1 MKNVLGITLLVGA
14 ATVALLSPPPASSS
28 QAQEECRPFIENKCG
43 TCHFANYICPGVTK
57 NKGSMAWGKVVDDMV
72 ELGAKI
78 NKEEKGQLTACL
90 ARPQAQVKELCANP
104 VK

>member
-1 MKNVLGITLLVGA
+1 MKNVRVFTVLAGM
-14 ATVALLSPPPASSS
+14 ATAALLSPSLTPSS
-28 QAQEECRPFIENKCG
+28 QAQEECRTLIENKCG
-43 TCHFANYICPGVTK
+43 TCHFANYICPGVAK

-90 ARPQAQVKELCANP
+90 AKPQANVKDLCAN
-104 VK
+104 